1 MKVEEGQEEPES
13 LRIIMGS
20 QEKDSL
26 IQTIGEYLSHTDVKN
41 LKVEIIVTRNSEW
54 IEHWLTVSMTS

>member
-1 MKVEEGQEEPES
+1 
-13 LRIIMGS
+13 MGS